1 MPTPKV
7 NSWLGWRNFTV
18 NRAIFYYP
26 LEFFMYPNSLLIG
39 QWVLWNQ
46 TPNRKRRSKLIMVEL
61 LTHILCVL
69 VVFVGFPSS
78 LIEARISAPS
88 ILLMGFTLIL
98 FVSGLILDKD
108 LSPTSQILST
118 FNESTSDSTGDDMI
132 LNGMV
137 LNKRL

>member
-1 MPTPKV
+1 
-7 NSWLGWRNFTV
+7 
-18 NRAIFYYP
+18 
-26 LEFFMYPNSLLIG
+26 
-39 QWVLWNQ
+39 
-46 TPNRKRRSKLIMVEL
+46 MVEL

-98 FVSGLILDKD
+98 FVSGLILDND